1 MHQSGILQL
10 SQVCALIFSDRE
22 AQRPD
27 PLCMVKEIITVRPT
41 TKIKDA
47 VELMNKNEIGC
58 LVVTRKDKPVGIM
71 TERDIL
77 KKIVCGSKNP
87 EQTRVS
93 EIMSRPLVVGRGDMD
108 WLEAVKLMLD
118 RNIKKLPILD
128 GERLVG
134 LLTLT
139 DIARMRMLQALEM
152 DTLTF
157 GILSRHKQT
166 PG

>member
-1 MHQSGILQL
+1 MH
-10 SQVCALIFSDRE
+10 VKDV
-22 AQRPD
+22 
-27 PLCMVKEIITVRPT
+27 MVKEIITVGPT
-41 TKIKDA
+41 KKIRDA

-157 GILSRHKQT
+157 GILSRHTQT

>member
-1 MHQSGILQL
+1 MH
-10 SQVCALIFSDRE
+10 VKDV
-22 AQRPD
+22 
-27 PLCMVKEIITVRPT
+27 MVKEIITVRPT

-157 GILSRHKQT
+157 GILSRHTQT